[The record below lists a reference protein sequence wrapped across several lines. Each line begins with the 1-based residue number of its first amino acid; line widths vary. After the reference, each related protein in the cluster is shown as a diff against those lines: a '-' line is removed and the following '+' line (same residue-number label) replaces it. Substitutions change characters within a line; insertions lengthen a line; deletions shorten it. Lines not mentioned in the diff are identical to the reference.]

1 MIASRNDRIDPQN
14 VRYFPMAKGRT
25 QIILDGWANSRIFR
39 GVLGNLIRRSWIHL
53 PTALRF
59 SSQGRAYGRL
69 VHALVR
75 RHARCTMFRH
85 LFSTKQGRAGIYA
98 PSSGLERPWFQLR
111 YLSPG
116 LQQGCR
122 SLFYCVD
129 NPFGTSGLET
139 HRPRSRYF
147 PLSAVSA
154 YETDWPG

>member
-1 MIASRNDRIDPQN
+1 MDGRIQG
-14 VRYFPMAKGRT
+14 FFEGSLEL
-25 QIILDGWANSRIFR
+25 QLE
-39 GVLGNLIRRSWIHL
+39 GVGIHL

-59 SSQGRAYGRL
+59 SSPGRAYARL

-75 RHARCTMFRH
+75 RHARCAMFRH

-139 HRPRSRYF
+139 HRPRSRHF
-147 PLSAVSA
+147 PVSAVSA